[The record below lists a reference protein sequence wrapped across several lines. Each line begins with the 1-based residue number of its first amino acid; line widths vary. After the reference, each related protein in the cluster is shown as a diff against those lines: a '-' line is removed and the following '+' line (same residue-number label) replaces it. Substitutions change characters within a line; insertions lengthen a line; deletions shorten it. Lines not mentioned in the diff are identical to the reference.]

1 MKRLKD
7 RTGAVTRV
15 LGVGGVLLLVASAAT
30 LREPPPEPPTP
41 PKPPPAT
48 GTLLAPPASAEPM
61 SKRFLGLIP
70 VYPRAKT
77 IPMGRLEANGNP
89 TEMAYFETTDAPG
102 AVMEFYAR
110 EFHRQG
116 HRTATEP
123 DGAGGGAISYYDAKR
138 GALIAVTTVG
148 VGGTPQRTQVFPSI
162 IDTPEGMHLKAE
174 APTVLPRAPGAT
186 TMMHI
191 EDRNPGPTLGNTTV
205 TEVAQGTPASLASF
219 YRRQFQQRGYVEQ
232 DSRTEP
238 QGVELL
244 DFQKPGERISLS
256 LSPMTHSEA
265 PETLV
270 TGVIEYVDAAQ
281 ERGP

>member
-1 MKRLKD
+1 MSRLTD

-15 LGVGGVLLLVASAAT
+15 MGVGGVLLLVATAAT

-41 PKPPPAT
+41 PEPPRAASTFIAPPPN
-48 GTLLAPPASAEPM
+48 AEPM
-61 SKRFLGLIP
+61 TKRFLGLIP

-89 TEMAYFETTDAPG
+89 MEMAYFETTDTPG

-148 VGGTPQRTQVFPSI
+148 IGGNPPRTQVFPSI

-174 APTVLPRAPGAT
+174 APGALPRAPGAT
-186 TMMHI
+186 TMMRI

-205 TEVAQGTPASLASF
+205 TEVARGTPASLATF
-219 YRRQFQQRGYVEQ
+219 YRQQFEQRGYAQ
-232 DSRTEP
+232 KDARTEP
-238 QGVELL
+238 QRVELL

-256 LSPMTHSEA
+256 LSPMTHSES

-270 TGVIEYVDAAQ
+270 TVVIEYVEAAQ
-281 ERGP
+281 ERRP